1 MLMEH
6 ETSKLK
12 DLDEEYA
19 TELREWKA
27 QLKPR
32 KQVMNESQR
41 DSQCLSHLSM
51 EVTVDIGYTS
61 RTVCTRNR
69 I

>member
-6 ETSKLK
+6 ETAKLK

-32 KQVMNESQR
+32 KQVRNSVAR
-41 DSQCLSHLSM
+41 YPHCLSHISIDIDLNVILTLEYGSLS
-51 EVTVDIGYTS
+51 EHV
-61 RTVCTRNR
+61 
-69 I
+69 

>member
-32 KQVMNESQR
+32 KQVTTNNKALK
-41 DSQCLSHLSM
+41 DSM
-51 EVTVDIGYTS
+51 GYGS
-61 RTVCTRNR
+61 VQS
-69 I
+69 

>member
-6 ETSKLK
+6 ETTKLK

-19 TELREWKA
+19 GELREWKA

-32 KQVMNESQR
+32 KQVTEATR
-41 DSQCLSHLSM
+41 DSQCLSHISM
-51 EVTVDIGYTS
+51 ELQ
-61 RTVCTRNR
+61 
-69 I
+69 

>member
-6 ETSKLK
+6 ETAKLK

-32 KQVMNESQR
+32 KQVGNSVAR
-41 DSQCLSHLSM
+41 YPHCLSYISLNLM
-51 EVTVDIGYTS
+51 
-61 RTVCTRNR
+61 
-69 I
+69 

>member
-6 ETSKLK
+6 ETAKLK

-32 KQVMNESQR
+32 KQVMNGSQR
-41 DSQCLSHLSM
+41 DSQRLSHLSM
-51 EVTVDIGYTS
+51 EVTVDIGC

-69 I
+69 IYM